1 MAQIICIIGNKG
13 GTGKTTLSHMLGHG
27 LSLLSK
33 RVVVVLTDPSRQP
46 LCKDGRR
53 YSTVDARAG
62 GQLVRV
68 MEKLG
73 GLKEWIGVVDGGG
86 NRGDMDRHLHSL
98 ADLVL
103 LPFRDSHEDMRTV
116 LKDLE
121 QFGNAYLLPSQWPFN
136 PLQLQS
142 ATRSVDKLLGQHR
155 GRMLEAVTAISASK
169 LLLQDHVPDALPS
182 TLNRACRNLARQILE
197 CLHLPVP
204 PVEDDQ
210 AEEIATPESM
220 AG

>member
-13 GTGKTTLSHMLGHG
+13 GTGKTTVSHMLGHG
-27 LSLLSK
+27 LSLLGK
-33 RVVVVLTDPSRQP
+33 RAVVVLTDPSRQP

-62 GQLVRV
+62 SQLVRV
-68 MEKLG
+68 MEKLR
-73 GLKEWIGVVDGGG
+73 GLKEWLGVIDGGG
-86 NRGDMDRHLHSL
+86 NRSDMDRHLYSL

-116 LKDLE
+116 LTDLE
-121 QFGNAYLLPSQWPFN
+121 QFGNGYLLPSQWPFN

-142 ATRSVDKLLGQHR
+142 ATRSVDDLLGRQR
-155 GRMLEAVTAISASK
+155 GRMLQPVTAISASK
-169 LLLQDHVPDALPS
+169 LLLQDRVPDALPS
-182 TLNRACRNLARQILE
+182 NLNRACLNLARQVLE
-197 CLHLPVP
+197 CLHLEVP
-204 PVEDDQ
+204 SMGDDQ
-210 AEEIATPESM
+210 QELAAPESM